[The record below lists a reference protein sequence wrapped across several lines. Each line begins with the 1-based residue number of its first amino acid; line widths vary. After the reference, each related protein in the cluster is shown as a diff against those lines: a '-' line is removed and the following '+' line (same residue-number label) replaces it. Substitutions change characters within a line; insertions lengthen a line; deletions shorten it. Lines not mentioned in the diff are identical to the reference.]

1 MSATTVLEHPTMPLP
16 PEITIEQPDR
26 DLAAT
31 TVNLK
36 LRFGLLGNSRKVTVS
51 QVIVDADKDQIRV
64 SKHLLKSKELD
75 AIRQSDADLRRELE
89 NYCLPG
95 FDIGLRLLPWG
106 AVERVT
112 QRLKGHAQHREHLV
126 DAFIDAY
133 PRLCQEAAASLR
145 SLYNAKDYPP
155 ADYVRSKFHF
165 SYQYLSF
172 GTPEGLEN
180 VNGEIFAEEREKA
193 ATVLRDA
200 TQEARD
206 FMRATIAEM
215 VTHLRDRLTP
225 DADGKPKRLHAT
237 AVTNLQQFLGTFDLR
252 NVSNDRELASEVEK
266 LRGLLS
272 GADVEEIRKDDDWRA
287 TVRTK
292 LAEVETSLTG
302 LVEHRPSRKFRFAV
316 E

>member
-1 MSATTVLEHPTMPLP
+1 MATATLEHSMPLP
-16 PEITIEQPDR
+16 PEFNIEQPGQ
-26 DLAAT
+26 DLAST

-36 LRFGLLGNSRKVTVS
+36 LRFGLLGNSRKVNTS
-51 QVIVDADKDQIRV
+51 QVTVDADKDQIRV
-64 SKHLLKSKELD
+64 SKHLLESKELD
-75 AIRQSDADLRRELE
+75 AIRQADGAIRRELDD
-89 NYCLPG
+89 YCLPG
-95 FDIGLRLLPWG
+95 FDIGIRLLPWG
-106 AVERVT
+106 AVEQVT
-112 QRLKGHAQHREHLV
+112 NRLKEYASQREALV

-133 PRLCQEAAASLR
+133 PRLCREAAASLR

-172 GTPEGLEN
+172 GTPEGLED
-180 VNGEIFAEEREKA
+180 VNREIFAEEREKA

-200 TQEARD
+200 TSEARD
-206 FMRATIAEM
+206 FMRATVAEL

-252 NVSNDRELASEVEK
+252 NVSNDRELSQEIEK
-266 LRGLLS
+266 LRNLLGDTS
-272 GADVEEIRKDDDWRA
+272 AEELREKKDWREA
-287 TVRTK
+287 VAGD
-292 LAEVETSLTG
+292 LAQIETSLSG
-302 LVEHRPSRKFRFAV
+302 MVEHRPSRKFRFAV

>member
-1 MSATTVLEHPTMPLP
+1 MSTATLEHPTMPFP
-16 PEITIEQPDR
+16 PEFNIEQPDH

-36 LRFGLLGNSRKVTVS
+36 LRFGLLGNSRKVNTS
-51 QVIVDADKDQIRV
+51 QVQVDADKDQIRV
-64 SKHLLKSKELD
+64 SKHLLESKELD
-75 AIRQSDADLRRELE
+75 AIRQADGAIRRELDL
-89 NYCLPG
+89 YCLPG

-106 AVERVT
+106 ALEAVT
-112 QRLKGHAQHREHLV
+112 KRLKQYASDRERLV

-133 PRLCQEAAASLR
+133 PQLCREAAASLR

-155 ADYVRSKFHF
+155 AEYVRTKFHF

-172 GTPEGLEN
+172 GTPEGLED
-180 VNGEIFAEEREKA
+180 VNREIFAEEREKA
-193 ATVLRDA
+193 EAVLRDA
-200 TQEARD
+200 TTEARD
-206 FMRATIAEM
+206 FMRATVSEM

-237 AVTNLQQFLGTFDLR
+237 AVTNLQQFLDTFSLR
-252 NVSNDRELASEVEK
+252 NVSNDRELAAEIEK

-272 GADVEEIRKDDDWRA
+272 GADVDEIRKDDDWRA

-292 LAEVETSLTG
+292 LAEVETSLSG
-302 LVEHRPSRKFRFAV
+302 LVETRPGRKFRFAV